1 MTGRIVVPIDR
12 DERRRLAIER
22 LHTKKAELRLPLSKE
37 GTRKLVHELE
47 VHQIELEM
55 QNEELFQARNEA
67 EAALKK
73 YTNLY
78 DFAPIGYLTL
88 DSNGTIHAVN
98 LSGAA
103 LLGAGRSRLIGRQFS
118 LFIPADHRLF
128 FSNFLTKVFSSKEKQ
143 SCEMT
148 LAREEHHPL
157 FVQIVAIAETSAN
170 ECSIALI
177 DITERRVAEE
187 EHGRSEEA
195 LRKSEQKFARIFDS
209 VPALIGISSL
219 REGRFIDV
227 NQASLNTL
235 GYLRDEIIG
244 RTAQELDLWENEAE
258 RVRLMRDFKQQGSM
272 SNQEVRFKDKS
283 GQILTGLCSAELIDL
298 DDESYMLILV
308 RDITARKAAEQE
320 IERLNAALMARAA
333 DLEDVNRELEAFN
346 YTVAHDL
353 RNPLNTINSYC
364 QAIKDVCSDKL
375 SMPCRRYVQE
385 IDDGTMRMN
394 RLIEA
399 LLTFSQLTHA
409 ELNRKQVDLSSLAT
423 EIAAELKGAEPAR
436 RVEFIIAGGIAVN
449 GDASLLRVVLAN
461 IIGNAW
467 KYTCRREKAV
477 IEFGMKEIN
486 KKTVYFVRDN
496 GIGFANA
503 DVEKIFIPFQRL
515 PGAEECR
522 GFGIGLATVERII
535 KRHGGSVCAEGAPG
549 KGATVYFTIGAQRH
563 EDSDSG
569 R

>member
-1 MTGRIVVPIDR
+1 MTVRTVLPMER
-12 DERRRLAIER
+12 DERRRVAIER
-22 LHTKKAELRLPLSKE
+22 LRTKKAELRLPLSKE

-55 QNEELFQARNEA
+55 QNEELFRARNEA
-67 EAALKK
+67 EGALKK
-73 YTNLY
+73 YTDLY

-88 DSNGTIHAVN
+88 DSTGTIHSVN

-103 LLGAGRSRLIGRQFS
+103 LLGVGRSGLIGRHFS

-148 LAREEHHPL
+148 LAREDRHPL
-157 FVQIVAIAETSAN
+157 FVQIVAIAEASGT

-187 EHGRSEEA
+187 EQRRTGEA
-195 LRKSEQKFARIFDS
+195 LQKSERKFSRIFDS
-209 VPALIGISSL
+209 VPALIGISTL

-244 RTAQELDLWENEAE
+244 KTAQELDLWEDEEE
-258 RVRLMRDFKQQGSM
+258 RVRLMRSFKEQGSM
-272 SNQEVRFKDKS
+272 TNREVRFKAKS
-283 GQILTGLCSAELIDL
+283 GKVLTGLCSAELIDL
-298 DDESYMLILV
+298 DEERYMLILV
-308 RDITARKAAEQE
+308 RDITARKAAEEE
-320 IERLNAALMARAA
+320 IERLNAALSARAA

-353 RNPLNTINSYC
+353 RNPLNVINSYC
-364 QAIKDVCSDKL
+364 QAIKEACNDKL

-399 LLTFSQLTHA
+399 LLNFSQLTHA

-423 EIAAELKGAEPAR
+423 EIAAELKGTEPSR

-467 KYTCRREKAV
+467 KYTCLREEAV

-486 KKTVYFVRDN
+486 KKPVYFVRDN
-496 GIGFANA
+496 GIGFATA
-503 DVEKIFIPFQRL
+503 DVEKIFVPFQRL

-535 KRHGGSVCAEGAPG
+535 KRHGGSVCAEGVPG
-549 KGATVYFTIGAQRH
+549 KCATVYFTIGAQRH